1 MVAMRRRDFISLF
14 GGSVLGPVLPARA
27 QEKGRIYRLGSL
39 QQSPRS
45 APHHLAFYD
54 QLRKEGFVEGQNL
67 FTDTQGYGLH
77 VEQLAEHVTE
87 LVKVQVD
94 VIVAAGDEAVRAAQ
108 HSTKTISI
116 IAIASDLVGHGF
128 VRSLGNP
135 EGNTTGLSI
144 FSTELD
150 GKRQEILMQAVP
162 GARRMA
168 ALVDSVYTSPQRTAS
183 LQEAARK
190 YDVEL
195 VIYTAATPDDIAGV
209 LEKAKTSG
217 AEALNVLASAFL
229 YNNRQIIFERA
240 ASLSIPAIYELP
252 NESEEGGLI
261 AYGPR
266 LVQLYR
272 DILAR
277 QCVKLFLGAK
287 PTDLPIEQP
296 TKFDL
301 VVNLKTAKALG
312 LTIPESLL
320 ARADVVLE

>member
-1 MVAMRRRDFISLF
+1 MVVMKRREFISLL
-14 GGSVLGPVLPARA
+14 GGSVLGRVLPARA

-39 QQSPRS
+39 HQSPRS

-67 FTDTQGYGLH
+67 FTDSQGYGLH
-77 VEQLAEHVTE
+77 IEQLAEHAAE
-87 LVKVQVD
+87 LVKVEVD

-108 HSTKTISI
+108 HATKTISI
-116 IAIASDLVGHGF
+116 LANASDLVGHGF
-128 VRSLGNP
+128 AGSLASP
-135 EGNTTGLSI
+135 EGNTTGVSI
-144 FSTELD
+144 LSTELD

-168 ALVDSVYTSPQRTAS
+168 ALVDSTYTSPERAAS

-195 VIYTAATPDDIAGV
+195 VIYTASTPDGIAGA
-209 LEKAKTSG
+209 LDRAKTSG

-229 YNNRQIIFERA
+229 YSNRQIIFERA
-240 ASLSIPAIYELP
+240 ASLSLPTIYELP

-320 ARADVVLE
+320 ARADVVVE